1 MRYAG
6 RTVVI
11 TGAAGGLG
19 SGMAAAF
26 AAEGANVAL
35 VDLPGSPG
43 EELAA
48 AHQRGRRQR
57 PGRWRPWPGLLCPM

>member
-1 MRYAG
+1 MRFAG

-26 AAEGANVAL
+26 AAEGADVAL
-35 VDLPGSPG
+35 VDLPDSPG
-43 EELAA
+43 RRGGH
-48 AHQRGRRQR
+48 HQRGRGR
-57 PGRWRPWPGLLCPM
+57 PGWAGRGLLCPL